1 MFHYLLA
8 HGLVHLSVTIWLLH
22 VVIDYFMQQVGLAD
36 TWPAQKSNLELKV
49 RQYVLELHL
58 CSVVLNLIEHI

>member
-1 MFHYLLA
+1 
-8 HGLVHLSVTIWLLH
+8 
-22 VVIDYFMQQVGLAD
+22 MQQVGLAD

-58 CSVVLNLIEHI
+58 CSVILNLIEHI

>member
-8 HGLVHLSVTIWLLH
+8 HGLILLSVTIWLFH
-22 VVIDYFMQQVGLAD
+22 IVIDYFIQQAGLAD

-49 RQYVLELHL
+49 RSYVLEPHL
-58 CSVVLNLIEHI
+58 CSVVLNLIEHV